1 MTMVRSKPLAAT
13 ANKCEYFRL
22 QSLRTATMTRPTVAT
37 NAAVKERNNG
47 GSSGLL
53 KKMGFYSESQTRYV
67 LQNFIGLRPYRGG
80 WML

>member
-1 MTMVRSKPLAAT
+1 
-13 ANKCEYFRL
+13 
-22 QSLRTATMTRPTVAT
+22 MTRPTVAT
-37 NAAVKERNNG
+37 NAAVKERNSG